1 MRISDWSSDVCSS
14 DLQFRKGLDEFQLEA
29 GALAY
34 APFEEA
40 LKPLWVSNDGAN
52 REHLMNLVAS
62 SVALAR
68 AVGSRTIA
76 VLVMAAEGV
85 GTAAQLANVTDNL
98 RQAADLAARG
108 EVTLG
113 IEPRSEENTS
123 ELQSLMRN
131 PYAVL

>member
-14 DLQFRKGLDEFQLEA
+14 DLEA

-76 VLVMAAEGV
+76 VPVMAAEGV

-108 EVTLG
+108 EVPLG
-113 IEPRSEENTS
+113 IAPLGRASGCTPRPKAPIG
-123 ELQSLMRN
+123 RR
-131 PYAVL
+131 

>member
-14 DLQFRKGLDEFQLEA
+14 DL
-29 GALAY
+29 LAY

-108 EVTLG
+108 EVPLG
-113 IEPRSEENTS
+113 IAPMVAVTGMLLTSAFIAAEQVSRLKHPTVGLIFYPRH
-123 ELQSLMRN
+123 
-131 PYAVL
+131 